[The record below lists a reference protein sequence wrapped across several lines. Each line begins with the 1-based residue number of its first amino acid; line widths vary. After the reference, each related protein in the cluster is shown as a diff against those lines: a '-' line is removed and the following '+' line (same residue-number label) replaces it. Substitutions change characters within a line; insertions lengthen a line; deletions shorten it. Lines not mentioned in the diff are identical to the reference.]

1 MLMIKN
7 RPIRNIITE
16 NILNCSIEIKGIG
29 IVRAKYKEIKELFT
43 EKSVLN
49 FWIIINFLI
58 W

>member
-1 MLMIKN
+1 MIKN
-7 RPIRNIITE
+7 RPIRNIIIE

-49 FWIIINFLI
+49 FWIIINF
-58 W
+58 